1 VTISADD
8 ALGDESM
15 SRALRLLSS
24 EGLQGAEMII
34 ERELEREPDSWEAWA
49 AKADV
54 LYLQDENEESL
65 ICCDKAL
72 SMNPRNALVLNT
84 KGNALYK
91 LERYDEA
98 IACYDRAIE
107 AEPLFVRAWYNKR
120 MALEV
125 QLRKS
130 GFKVVSVRQRRGDSG
145 DDEGDGSLRATI
157 SRAK

>member
-1 VTISADD
+1 MISSDD
-8 ALGDESM
+8 VLGDESM

-34 ERELEREPDSWEAWA
+34 ERELQREPDSWEAWA

-65 ICCDKAL
+65 ACCEKAL
-72 SMNPRNALVLNT
+72 SINPRNALVLNT

-107 AEPLFVRAWYNKR
+107 VEPLFVRAWYNKR
-120 MALEV
+120 MALEL
-125 QLRKS
+125 QLHKS
-130 GFKVVSVRQRRGDSG
+130 GLKITSARQRRDGSG
-145 DDEGDGSLRATI
+145 DDEGNGSLRATI
-157 SRAK
+157 GRAK